1 MAVKEPKKPTKPA
14 LYKMVS
20 VSAIK
25 TSAKNPESKA
35 VSSSLVAFTTSI
47 NRIGAT
53 LNSAIVVAN
62 DMAKTMGDNIRAKN
76 AAQKKAEAQWKEDRL
91 PNTKDKKKGGVDWA
105 SKFAGFAAAVVP
117 DFFSS
122 LASLGKFLLRAF
134 VGQALLRWMSNPE
147 NGKKLANIVNGVM
160 KVLKWLWTF
169 LTENLF
175 KTIEGLVDMFDS
187 NKSFWDR
194 LKGFGT
200 FLTGFGS
207 LLLGFVFLKK
217 PMLIV
222 NGIRWFVTTLWS
234 SLFRSKAKMTA
245 AVAQNAAANAA
256 GNIPGGGNKGGG
268 GRGLKGLLT
277 NIAVSAGTTFAVN
290 KMMGVGDQPE
300 APAAPAP
307 QTSAAPAQPA
317 AAVTPAPAPAPAAG
331 DDSQAPAS
339 VPRNFLGGI
348 FSKPTDAVIGEK
360 GPEARIPLTQIPA
373 NNEQNRKRAGIRPL
387 SSLGGMLGGLFNN
400 AKGAIGGLAGGP
412 KKPDMKKATDLAK
425 MYIVPFKAI
434 GAGVLGSISSVVS
447 SMGPVGKAVSP
458 FLTNIVAPIANAFN
472 LPPNLVK
479 GVQGK
484 IMGGLRK
491 VAGGAKS
498 VVSGASAGLGKLFGK
513 GKKVRVK
520 GKKFTSMGDTTVLG
534 LLTDLNVAA
543 QVIANKIGGRR
554 GGSSSSSSSSESG
567 GGDAGAEKPDLTI
580 GDSIARGLAGEEGT
594 GTETDAQM
602 VGRSSKG
609 VLDYLKSQDASTF
622 KDKTIRL
629 SSGILNSPSDLAS
642 VEEQLKLLQKAGA
655 KVQLVGAPTNN
666 PKTAG
671 LNNKLKALAEKYGAF
686 FLGGYEAT
694 AGDKIHTDYNQL
706 RSQYEDT
713 VKKANE
719 AAAAVKPTAKTNVTA
734 EQLEKLTLAQLK
746 GMLDPTKTGASNP
759 AVLEAAKKAREE
771 AEAAKL
777 EQEEIEKKVLIA
789 SILASGNQYERN
801 TNRRGRFTGYSLKS
815 GGGWISGP
823 MSGYPVSLDGGA
835 STSFIGHG
843 TEWVGYKAAGGAAGS
858 AFVVPFDTPA
868 TKNNPNLTGSRLR
881 EAKSGGYGMPGFS
894 VGGALNAGRESKSQG
909 KKRGQAGTKKRAA
922 GGRVVPDGPGSSW
935 AAGIPLVTLTTKSGK
950 SYEVAKA
957 LAPRFQGF
965 VNDLEST
972 GYKIR
977 DIGGYRPDGQKNAD
991 GKGPLFAHPYGA
1003 AIDINPDTNGPFG
1016 TYNTDLPG
1024 NVEALGKKWGL
1035 GWGKKFKDAMHF
1047 SAMKKEY
1054 GAGIGGKEISRASIM
1069 GSKAGDDFE
1078 ADTSST
1084 GGDSGEVES
1093 EDPQDPTSAFQ
1104 KVADAIVKLN
1114 SPPTESLTET
1124 SEKTETAKENAATE
1138 ELNKTKTAA
1147 ANSAAKL
1154 AGGSQA
1160 TANAGSKAPVQPI
1173 ILPGKDNN
1181 IAIESLN
1188 PATSILQGS

>member
-62 DMAKTMGDNIRAKN
+62 DMAKTMGDNIKAKN
-76 AAQKKAEAQWKEDRL
+76 AAQKRAEAQWKEDRL
-91 PNTKDKKKGGVDWA
+91 PNTRDKKKGGVDWA

-122 LASLGKFLLRAF
+122 LASLGKFLLKAF
-134 VGQALLRWMSNPE
+134 VGQALLRWMANPE

-194 LKGFGT
+194 LKGFGN

-217 PMLIV
+217 PMLII

-256 GNIPGGGNKGGG
+256 GNIPGGGSRKGGG
-268 GRGLKGLLT
+268 GGWKGLLT
-277 NIAVSAGTTFAVN
+277 NMAVSAGTTFLVN
-290 KMMGVGDQPE
+290 KAMEGGQQPE
-300 APAAPAP
+300 APAAPAAP
-307 QTSAAPAQPA
+307 AAQTSAAPAQPA
-317 AAVTPAPAPAPAAG
+317 AAATPAPAAG

-339 VPRNFLGGI
+339 VPRNFLGGV
-348 FSKPTDAVIGEK
+348 FSKPTDAIIGEK

-387 SSLGGMLGGLFNN
+387 SSLGGILGGLFNN
-400 AKGAIGGLAGGP
+400 AKGLAGGP
-412 KKPDMKKATDLAK
+412 AKPDMKKATDLAK

-498 VVSGASAGLGKLFGK
+498 VVGGASAGLSKLFGR
-513 GKKVRVK
+513 GKKVRIK
-520 GKKFTSMGDTTVLG
+520 GKKFTSMGDTSVLG

-543 QVIANKIGGRR
+543 QVIGNKIGG
-554 GGSSSSSSSSESG
+554 SSSGSGPASSSTTPGTPGTPNDSIDQSSPSAKAAGDQGAGSEDVKKNNGSANVAAGQESQNTADYSAAAEDRKG
-567 GGDAGAEKPDLTI
+567 GEVIFRWKDKDYKVIINATNGQYEVWDGFNLNPFARPYDLSQNKNKALKQAAFNQVRAYFVNNAPQKGLALKYITEDDIANKAKLIEGAEK
-580 GDSIARGLAGEEGT
+580 GQSA
-594 GTETDAQM
+594 
-602 VGRSSKG
+602 
-609 VLDYLKSQDASTF
+609 AS
-622 KDKTIRL
+622 
-629 SSGILNSPSDLAS
+629 
-642 VEEQLKLLQKAGA
+642 
-655 KVQLVGAPTNN
+655 
-666 PKTAG
+666 
-671 LNNKLKALAEKYGAF
+671 
-686 FLGGYEAT
+686 
-694 AGDKIHTDYNQL
+694 
-706 RSQYEDT
+706 
-713 VKKANE
+713 
-719 AAAAVKPTAKTNVTA
+719 
-734 EQLEKLTLAQLK
+734 
-746 GMLDPTKTGASNP
+746 
-759 AVLEAAKKAREE
+759 
-771 AEAAKL
+771 
-777 EQEEIEKKVLIA
+777 
-789 SILASGNQYERN
+789 
-801 TNRRGRFTGYSLKS
+801 
-815 GGGWISGP
+815 GGWISGP
-823 MSGYPVSLDGGA
+823 MSGYPVSLDGGG
-835 STSFIGHG
+835 STAFIGHG
-843 TEWVGYKAAGGAAGS
+843 TEWVGFKRAAGGVASS
-858 AFVVPFDTPA
+858 AFVVPFNTPA

-881 EAKSGGYGMPGFS
+881 EARTGGYGLPGFS
-894 VGGALNAGRESKSQG
+894 VGGALNASRESKSQG
-909 KKRGQAGTKKRAA
+909 KKRGQAGTKKRSA

-950 SYEVAKA
+950 SFEVAKA

-977 DIGGYRPDGQKNAD
+977 AIGGYRPDEQKNAD
-991 GKGPLFAHPYGA
+991 GKGPRFAHPYGA

-1035 GWGKKFKDAMHF
+1035 GWGKHFKDAMHF
-1047 SAMKKEY
+1047 SAMKREY
-1054 GAGIGGKEISRASIM
+1054 GSGIGGKEISRASIM

-1078 ADTSST
+1078 PGTSPNG
-1084 GGDSGEVES
+1084 GGDGEVES
-1093 EDPQDPTSAFQ
+1093 EDPKDPTSAFQ

-1114 SPPTESLTET
+1114 SPPGGDTVADAT
-1124 SEKTETAKENAATE
+1124 EKTETAKENAATE

-1147 ANSAAKL
+1147 ANAATKL
-1154 AGGSQA
+1154 ASGGAANTA
-1160 TANAGSKAPVQPI
+1160 TAGANAPTQPI
-1173 ILPGKDNN
+1173 ILPGKSTDTD
-1181 IAIESLN
+1181 IESLA
-1188 PATSILQGS
+1188 PSTSILQSS

>member
-25 TSAKNPESKA
+25 TGAKDPESKA

-53 LNSAIVVAN
+53 LNSAIIVAN
-62 DMAKTMGDNIRAKN
+62 DMAKTMNDNIKAKN
-76 AAQKKAEAQWKEDRL
+76 AAQKRAEAQWKEDRL
-91 PNTKDKKKGGVDWA
+91 PNTREKKGKGFA
-105 SKFAGFAAAVVP
+105 AAFAGFAAAVVP

-122 LASLGKFLLRAF
+122 LASLGKFLLKAF
-134 VGQALLRWMSNPE
+134 VGQALLRWMANPE

-175 KTIEGLVDMFDS
+175 KTIEGLVDMFDE

-256 GNIPGGGNKGGG
+256 GSVPGGGRRGGG
-268 GRGLKGLLT
+268 GWKGLLT
-277 NIAVSAGTTFAVN
+277 NVAVTAGTTFAVN
-290 KMMGVGDQPE
+290 KMMEGGGESE
-300 APAAPAP
+300 APA
-307 QTSAAPAQPA
+307 
-317 AAVTPAPAPAPAAG
+317 TPAPAPAAPAAPSSTAPAQPASSMTPAASAG
-331 DDSQAPAS
+331 DDNQAPAS

-348 FSKPTDAVIGEK
+348 FSKPTDAVVGEK

-387 SSLGGMLGGLFNN
+387 SALGGLFGG
-400 AKGAIGGLAGGP
+400 AKNAIGGLAGVR
-412 KKPDMKKATDLAK
+412 KPDMKKATDLAK

-447 SMGPVGKAVSP
+447 SMGPVGKAVTP

-491 VAGGAKS
+491 IAGGAKK
-498 VVSGASAGLGKLFGK
+498 VVGGAGAGLSKLFGK

-543 QVIANKIGGRR
+543 QVIGNKIGG
-554 GGSSSSSSSSESG
+554 SSSGSGFGPASSSTTPGTPSDSIDQSSPSAKAAGDQGAGSEDVKKNNGSANVAAGQESQNTADYSAAAEDRKG
-567 GGDAGAEKPDLTI
+567 GEVIFRWKDKDYKVIINATNGQYEVWDGFNLNPFARPYDLAQNKNKALKQAAFNQVRAYFVNNAPQKGLALKYITEDDIANKAKLIEGAEK
-580 GDSIARGLAGEEGT
+580 GQSA
-594 GTETDAQM
+594 
-602 VGRSSKG
+602 
-609 VLDYLKSQDASTF
+609 AS
-622 KDKTIRL
+622 
-629 SSGILNSPSDLAS
+629 
-642 VEEQLKLLQKAGA
+642 
-655 KVQLVGAPTNN
+655 
-666 PKTAG
+666 
-671 LNNKLKALAEKYGAF
+671 
-686 FLGGYEAT
+686 
-694 AGDKIHTDYNQL
+694 
-706 RSQYEDT
+706 
-713 VKKANE
+713 
-719 AAAAVKPTAKTNVTA
+719 
-734 EQLEKLTLAQLK
+734 
-746 GMLDPTKTGASNP
+746 
-759 AVLEAAKKAREE
+759 
-771 AEAAKL
+771 
-777 EQEEIEKKVLIA
+777 
-789 SILASGNQYERN
+789 
-801 TNRRGRFTGYSLKS
+801 
-815 GGGWISGP
+815 GGWISGP
-823 MSGYPVSLDGGA
+823 MSGYPVSLDGGG
-835 STSFIGHG
+835 STAFIGHG
-843 TEWVGYKAAGGAAGS
+843 TEWVGFKRAAGGVASS
-858 AFVVPFDTPA
+858 AFVVPFNTPA

-881 EAKSGGYGMPGFS
+881 EARTGGYGLPGFS
-894 VGGALNAGRESKSQG
+894 VGGALNASRESKSQG
-909 KKRGQAGTKKRAA
+909 KKRGQAGTKKRSA

-950 SYEVAKA
+950 SFEVAKA

-977 DIGGYRPDGQKNAD
+977 AIGGYRPDEQKNAD
-991 GKGPLFAHPYGA
+991 GKGPMFSHPYGA

-1024 NVEALGKKWGL
+1024 NVEALGKKYGL

-1047 SAMKKEY
+1047 SAMKREY
-1054 GAGIGGKEISRASIM
+1054 GAGIGGKEISRSSIM
-1069 GSKAGDDFE
+1069 GSKAGDDFV
-1078 ADTSST
+1078 ADSSSSS
-1084 GGDSGEVES
+1084 GSGSGEVES
-1093 EDPQDPTSAFQ
+1093 EDPKDPTSAFQ

-1154 AGGSQA
+1154 AAGGNTPA
-1160 TANAGSKAPVQPI
+1160 AGGKAPAQPI
-1173 ILPGKDNN
+1173 ILPGKSTDTD
-1181 IAIESLN
+1181 IESLA
-1188 PATSILQGS
+1188 PSTSILQSA